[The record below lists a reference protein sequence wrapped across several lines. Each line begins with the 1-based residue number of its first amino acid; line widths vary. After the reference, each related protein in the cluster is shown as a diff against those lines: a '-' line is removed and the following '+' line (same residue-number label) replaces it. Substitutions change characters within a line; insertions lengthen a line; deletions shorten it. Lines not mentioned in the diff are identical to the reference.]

1 VYPLKELRKIQR
13 RAAIWILGAFH
24 TLPSPGV
31 ETIAGLLP
39 IQLYLQ
45 KLSGRFQLKMHM
57 LLLNHVIKLLL
68 KSRHTKDF
76 PTHQF
81 SLKRLTPK

>member
-31 ETIAGLLP
+31 KAIAGLLP
-39 IQLYLQ
+39 IDLHLQ
-45 KLSGRFQLKMHM
+45 KLSGRFQLKIHM
-57 LLLNHVIKLLL
+57 LLI
-68 KSRHTKDF
+68 F
-76 PTHQF
+76 
-81 SLKRLTPK
+81 